1 MYYHILEIC
10 VIEMKNVLTLSAYNE
25 LVSVTEVNIDNLS
38 PEVIKET
45 AEFIVTYSKVNTDFI
60 ETLEVG
66 VDLSLDPKY
75 QKDTWKCENCQK
87 RKLDKTRNCGY
98 LNEQTKDPEWE
109 VLVRGKV
116 YKHCPIYMVDASL
129 TSDAFL
135 AYQYFKDGVLP
146 ESGGLFD
153 QTEFFVQSSQFVSNK
168 VAEYEQEEMKKTS
181 KRA

>member
-1 MYYHILEIC
+1 MYFHILETC
-10 VIEMKNVLTLSAYNE
+10 VIEMKNVLEIDKHGE
-25 LVSVTEVNIDNLS
+25 LQDITAVDINNLP
-38 PEVIKET
+38 PEVIKEV
-45 AEFIVTYSKVNTDFI
+45 AEYLVTYSKVTTDFI

-75 QKDTWKCENCQK
+75 KTDTWKCIVCKK
-87 RKLDKTRNCGY
+87 RKLDKTRNCGF
-98 LNEQTKDPEWE
+98 LNEQEKDPEWE
-109 VLVRGKV
+109 VAVRGKV

-129 TSDAFL
+129 TADAFL